1 MYYNEGDKKSSYI
14 SGKEEKPMKLKKYL
28 ALILSAVMACSVMC
42 TSVSAE
48 AAFQTA
54 EIGISPAYETTSDV
68 ISSLSISSN
77 TATCKSECQGY
88 DDVIKITAVQT
99 LQKYWGLW
107 IWEDVKDVS
116 WTKTVNGKSISMSN
130 TKSGLSSGTYRLKSE
145 FTLTSSSGK
154 AETVTVYSTEKS
166 I

>member
-1 MYYNEGDKKSSYI
+1 
-14 SGKEEKPMKLKKYL
+14 MKLKKYL
-28 ALILSAVMACSVMC
+28 ALILSAAMACSVMC

-48 AAFQTA
+48 AAFQAA
-54 EIGISPAYETTSDV
+54 EVGISPAYETTSDV
-68 ISSLSISSN
+68 TSSLTISSS
-77 TATCKSECQGY
+77 TATCDSDCKGY
-88 DDVIKITAVQT
+88 NNVVQITAVQT

-107 IWEDVKDVS
+107 IWEDVKDAS

-130 TKSGLSSGTYRLKSE
+130 TKSGLSSGTYRVKSE

-154 AETVTVYSTEKS
+154 TETITVYSTEKS

>member
-1 MYYNEGDKKSSYI
+1 
-14 SGKEEKPMKLKKYL
+14 MKLKKYL

-48 AAFQTA
+48 ASLQVIQ
-54 EIGISPAYETTSDV
+54 EEISPAYEIAQDAKSFLT
-68 ISSLSISSN
+68 ISSG
-77 TATCKSECQGY
+77 TATCESKCNGLSET
-88 DDVIKITAVQT
+88 VKITAVQT

-107 IWEDVKDVS
+107 IWEDVKDAS

-145 FTLTSSSGK
+145 FMLTNSSGK
-154 AETVTVYSTEKS
+154 TETITVYSTEKEVG
-166 I
+166 